1 MLLAIGETAPL
12 HGSVVGVMY
21 SIRKD
26 VRISLLYRG
35 IGDEDLR
42 FVEETVMGLLPTTEG
57 VASCCKR

>member
-1 MLLAIGETAPL
+1 
-12 HGSVVGVMY
+12 MY